1 MRPDVP
7 IVLNGIAGTLATK
20 VLPEIRSPFGQQT
33 IGLASQLCFMIAQ
46 EFDRAAARLVE
57 EDAAILGLLERALPM
72 LEEGALRERL
82 LQALETVPG
91 EDLRVSA
98 LQVENDGLRALLID
112 LHAAVEALGTP
123 EAASLNELIWDEL
136 RESTRRRHL
145 VSGLA

>member
-7 IVLNGIAGTLATK
+7 LVLNGIAGTLATQ
-20 VLPEIRSPFGQQT
+20 VLPEVRTPYGQQT
-33 IGLASQLCFMIAQ
+33 VGLASQLCFMIAQ

-57 EDAAILGLLERALPM
+57 EDAAILALFERSLPL
-72 LEEGALRERL
+72 LEEGPLRERIQ
-82 LQALETVPG
+82 QALGTVPG

-98 LQVENDGLRALLID
+98 LQAENDRLRGLLTS
-112 LHAAVEALGTP
+112 LHAAVEAIESP
-123 EAASLNELIWDEL
+123 EGEKLNELIWDEL